1 MYIIAALTYIR
12 LSGDLI
18 LQEFQETFDR
28 LEGVNIQ

>member
-18 LQEFQETFDR
+18 LQELQEPLDM